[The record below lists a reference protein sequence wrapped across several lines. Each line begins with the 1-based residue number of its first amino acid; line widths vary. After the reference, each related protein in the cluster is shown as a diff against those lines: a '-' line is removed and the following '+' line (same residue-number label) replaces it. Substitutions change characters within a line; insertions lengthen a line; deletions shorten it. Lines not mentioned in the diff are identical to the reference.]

1 MWKCSKR
8 APAAGNQST
17 DEQIKSQTA
26 SMLHCL
32 VHTTCLT
39 SGSEPGPSRDPG
51 ACMDPPRDRPTATPN
66 RMAFC
71 SAPVPEQTAPTDDL
85 LFGCCLTA
93 ILFGVLLCCCLQ
105 RRTQTV
111 GVAGAVPPPP
121 SLVAGRG
128 SPNRTWFCSGVC
140 YRTDAQQT
148 RFCSIVVRVLGSGSR
163 VCSRNGRNSHG
174 TRARWPYLEV
184 YMRSS

>member
-1 MWKCSKR
+1 MSRCEPLR
-8 APAAGNQST
+8 TRDHEMRRGN
-17 DEQIKSQTA
+17 
-26 SMLHCL
+26 
-32 VHTTCLT
+32 
-39 SGSEPGPSRDPG
+39 
-51 ACMDPPRDRPTATPN
+51 PREKPTAAPN

-111 GVAGAVPPPP
+111 GVAGAAPPPP

-128 SPNRTWFCSGVC
+128 SPNRTWFCSRVC

-163 VCSRNGRNSHG
+163 VCSTNGRNSHG
-174 TRARWPYLEV
+174 TRACWPYLEV
-184 YMRSS
+184 YMRSP